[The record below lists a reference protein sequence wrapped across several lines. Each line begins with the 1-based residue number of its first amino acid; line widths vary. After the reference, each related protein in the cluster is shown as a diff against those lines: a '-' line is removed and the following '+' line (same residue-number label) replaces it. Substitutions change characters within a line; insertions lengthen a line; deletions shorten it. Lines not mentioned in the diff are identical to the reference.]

1 MCDKVFNGRKE
12 NKQETK
18 RDPRCLKVDNSTE
31 GDGHSAWR
39 THQPPLQQ
47 PRLKLGDADPRP
59 VPHPDALYPHTE
71 HLDGFHLLG
80 GGNAGNL
87 KQVADLDAALQHGPR
102 HHSALPADSET
113 MVHSKESR
121 GTISDRRPVVWNKAL
136 AAYGGHE
143 IVQALSGQAGVG
155 TAGLGSHS
163 HNIRGGE
170 FCIGQGGAKA
180 ARHFLDESRSF
191 VGGQHVSLV
200 KDNDHPVAGDLTDHQ
215 TLRRLGLH
223 A

>member
-59 VPHPDALYPHTE
+59 VPHPDAHYP
-71 HLDGFHLLG
+71 
-80 GGNAGNL
+80 
-87 KQVADLDAALQHGPR
+87 P
-102 HHSALPADSET
+102 
-113 MVHSKESR
+113 
-121 GTISDRRPVVWNKAL
+121 
-136 AAYGGHE
+136 
-143 IVQALSGQAGVG
+143 

-163 HNIRGGE
+163 HYIRGGE